1 MNEALKTLAAMVDLI
16 YSETSRIAMDGNLDD
31 KAYLLLREAGIDAI
45 NLRQKIL
52 DARGWNITAER
63 AKAK

>member
-1 MNEALKTLAAMVDLI
+1 MNEALITLAAMVDLI

-63 AKAK
+63 AKTK

>member
-1 MNEALKTLAAMVDLI
+1 MNEALKTLETMVDLI
-16 YSETSRIAMDGNLDD
+16 YSETSRLAMDGNLDD
-31 KAYLLLREAGIDAI
+31 KAYLILREAAVDAI

-52 DARGWNITAER
+52 DARGWNITAGR

>member
-1 MNEALKTLAAMVDLI
+1 MNEALKTLAAMIDLI
-16 YSETSRIAMDGNLDD
+16 YSEAQRISLSDGLDD

>member
-1 MNEALKTLAAMVDLI
+1 MNEVLKTLAAMIDLI
-16 YSETSRIAMDGNLDD
+16 YSEAQRISLSDGLDD

>member
-1 MNEALKTLAAMVDLI
+1 MNEALKTLAGLVDFVYGEI
-16 YSETSRIAMDGNLDD
+16 SRISMDNTLDD
-31 KAYLLLREAGIDAI
+31 KAYLILRESAIDAI

-63 AKAK
+63 AKKD